1 MKEGDTRKTFTTDAA
16 LHIVNKASV
25 DELRQRVLDNHPEGL
40 QDFWVEAEQFR
51 SNIVIDTK
59 EGFSED
65 LFAEMRIGSCLLRN
79 VGPTIRCN
87 AIRTNYDNKVK
98 VADEEPNR
106 TLTQFRNAEGMGIL
120 FGMYYQQDLMT
131 RQDYEYVCTKELG
144 YPSYDDCLKDSPISV
159 RKEDNVDYVM
169 VKCTDFLKVRYFEER
184 AWRKSFK

>member
-1 MKEGDTRKTFTTDAA
+1 MLDVDPTSVGPWFEGKAHCGYRYPDEINTWFSTAIETPVILVHSSNDKKNWKQLNAKKHVHMKEGDTRKTFTTDAA

-65 LFAEMRIGSCLLRN
+65 LYAEMRIGSCLLRN

-87 AIRTNYDNKVK
+87 AIRTNYDNKV
-98 VADEEPNR
+98 
-106 TLTQFRNAEGMGIL
+106 
-120 FGMYYQQDLMT
+120 
-131 RQDYEYVCTKELG
+131 
-144 YPSYDDCLKDSPISV
+144 
-159 RKEDNVDYVM
+159 
-169 VKCTDFLKVRYFEER
+169 
-184 AWRKSFK
+184 